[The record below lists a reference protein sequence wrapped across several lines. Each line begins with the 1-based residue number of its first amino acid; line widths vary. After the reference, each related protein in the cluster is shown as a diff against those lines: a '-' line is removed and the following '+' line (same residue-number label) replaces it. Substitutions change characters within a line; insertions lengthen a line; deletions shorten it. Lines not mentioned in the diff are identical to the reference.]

1 MNKDVTQSYQ
11 LSPAQRADFKML
23 TSPPAIAWPTIIMLA
38 AGWAVIITVNT
49 LGVAG
54 SLPLWACALINGVAG
69 YMMFSAVHD
78 SIHRAVS
85 SNTQLND
92 WVGRL
97 ALVPLSLMA
106 GLGLFRWGHIQHH
119 RYSVSQQDPDRWTYQ
134 GPGWLLPIKWMLID
148 LWYFYVVITSHDK
161 VAYKHLKPTLGATAI
176 SLTTIGLLIWAGYG
190 IEVLMLW
197 FIPSRIAALLLG
209 FAFFWL
215 PHEPHDVSQAEH
227 FTRSSTIRVG
237 YEWLMSPLL
246 QYQNFH
252 LIHHLH
258 PRTPFYNNG
267 KVWHLLEASLRKHE
281 LAIQEGFAIKP
292 HLYRPTEQV
301 SA

>member
-1 MNKDVTQSYQ
+1 MNKGVTQNYQ
-11 LSPAQRADFKML
+11 LDAAQQTQFKAL
-23 TSPPAIAWPTIIMLA
+23 TSPPAIAWPTIIMLSI
-38 AGWAVIITVNT
+38 GWAVILSVDT
-49 LGVAG
+49 LGVLG
-54 SLPLWACALINGVAG
+54 KLPLWLCALINGLAG
-69 YMMFSAVHD
+69 YTMFSAVHD

-85 SNTQLND
+85 SHTRLND

-97 ALVPLSLMA
+97 ALIPLSPMA

-148 LWYFYVVITSHDK
+148 VWYFYVVITSRDK
-161 VAYKHLKPTLGATAI
+161 VAYRHLKATLIATMI
-176 SLTTIGLLIWAGYG
+176 SLTIIGLLIANGYG
-190 IEVLMLW
+190 LHVLMLW

-215 PHEPHDVSQAEH
+215 PHEPHDVSQADN
-227 FTRSSTIRVG
+227 FTRASTIRIG

-267 KVWHLLEASLRKHE
+267 KVWQLLEDSLRKHE

-292 HLYRPTEQV
+292 KIHQPSGQL
-301 SA
+301 